1 MTDQTVVLP
10 HYPPPH
16 TLAVE
21 DVAAGEAGGGGHHQ
35 VLLADLTDRR
45 QHDLVTARLAAVLGL
60 MTGEDFCFYC
70 SWSTES
76 QITVVGQT

>member
-21 DVAAGEAGGGGHHQ
+21 DVAAGEAGGGGRHQ
-35 VLLADLTDRR
+35 VLLADLTDRME
-45 QHDLVTARLAAVLGL
+45 HDGLWSVRLCGW
-60 MTGEDFCFYC
+60 TGTDDREKISVF
-70 SWSTES
+70 
-76 QITVVGQT
+76 TVHGQLSPR